1 MREHLTRFR
10 ASLDRLVALL
20 PERHPGDLSWPTLY
34 GLTLLAILAGDLA
47 GRTGFGLAV
56 LPAIPIAFLLS
67 RHLRRDPIAGFALAA
82 GLLGGIVTASPA
94 PPPPP
99 AIYRGAQL
107 PGSSIAPQ
115 QPAGAMPA

>member
-10 ASLDRLVALL
+10 ASLARLVSLL
-20 PERHPGDLSWPTLY
+20 PERDPGELSWPTLY
-34 GLTLLAILAGDLA
+34 GLTLLAILAGHLA
-47 GRTGFGLAV
+47 CRLGFGLAV
-56 LPAIPIAFLLS
+56 LPAIPAAFLLS
-67 RHLRRDPIAGFALAA
+67 THLRRDPIAGFALAA

-107 PGSSIAPQ
+107 PGSSIAPVL
-115 QPAGAMPA
+115 PAGAMPA